1 MWRCE
6 NKVYVLKDL
15 KLYFVFFT
23 FNRINIQI
31 FSMNKN
37 LFVFWILLFIST
49 SIFAQLNPA
58 LDVQHYKFSLQL
70 NDSNNII
77 KGEATISIRSKQNIN
92 EVILDLVNKRSDGKG
107 MTVTRVTRNGSA
119 INFSQ
124 DSQQLIINDAAT
136 KDTENLYTVTYEGEP
151 ADGLIIS
158 KNKFGHRTFFGDNW
172 PNRAHNW
179 LPCNDHVSDKASV
192 EFIVTAP
199 EPYQVVANG
208 LQTEETNLP
217 GHLKLTHWKEDV
229 PLSPKIM
236 VIGVSD
242 FAVNYVG
249 NVDCIPV
256 YSWVYPEDKDCGF
269 AHYAIAKNILPWYIQ
284 HVGPYAYKKLANV
297 QSKTIFGGMEN
308 ANTIFYFE
316 QSVNDKALEALM
328 AHEIA
333 HQWFG
338 NSASETDWPH
348 VWLSEGFATYMTH
361 LYHEEKYGVDS
372 FNNRMRTD
380 RDSVIAFSKRRFTPV
395 VDTSEKNNLMRLLN
409 INSYQ
414 KGGWVLHMLRRK
426 VGDSL
431 FWKSIRAYYATY
443 AGRNANTD
451 DLKNI
456 FEEVTHQNLE
466 TFFKQ
471 WLYTAGQ
478 PGLNVEWSY
487 NVTKKSVMIKI
498 EQLQRNLFEFPLQI
512 EFNDNNKS
520 NIETIEVKDKIT
532 TKEISL
538 NQKPEK
544 IILDPNVNLLFEE
557 EVREVK

>member
-1 MWRCE
+1 
-6 NKVYVLKDL
+6 V
-15 KLYFVFFT
+15 
-23 FNRINIQI
+23 
-31 FSMNKN
+31 
-37 LFVFWILLFIST
+37 LLFFNST
-49 SIFAQLNPA
+49 FAQLNPA
-58 LDVQHYKFSLQL
+58 LDVQHYKLSFQL

-77 KGEATISIRSKQNIN
+77 KGEGAITIKFKQSVG

-107 MTVTRVTRNGSA
+107 MTVTSVTKNGSA

-124 DSQQLIINDAAT
+124 DAQHLNINDAET
-136 KDTENLYTVTYEGEP
+136 KDAENIYTINYEGEP

-179 LPCNDHVSDKASV
+179 FPCNDHVSDKASV

-199 EPYQVVANG
+199 DHYQVVANG

-249 NVDCIPV
+249 NVDCIPL
-256 YSWVYPEDKDCGF
+256 YSWIYPEDKDSGF
-269 AHYAIAKNILPWYIQ
+269 EHYAIAKNSLPWYMQ

-316 QSVNDKALEALM
+316 ESVNDKALEALM

-361 LYHEEKYGVDS
+361 LYHEEKYGTDS

-380 RDSVIAFSKRRFTPV
+380 RDSVIAFSKRRNIPV
-395 VDTSEKNNLMRLLN
+395 VDTTEKDNLMRLLN

-426 VGDSL
+426 IGDSL
-431 FWKSIRAYYATY
+431 FWKGIRTYYATY
-443 AGRNANTD
+443 AGRNASTN
-451 DLKNI
+451 DLRKV

-471 WLYTAGQ
+471 WLFTAGQ
-478 PGLNVEWSY
+478 PKLNVEWSY
-487 NVTKKSVMIKI
+487 NATKKSVTIKI
-498 EQLQRNLFEFPLQI
+498 EQLQSNLFKFPLEVGI
-512 EFNDNNKS
+512 TDNNAT
-520 NIETIEVKDKIT
+520 NIEMIEMKNKIF
-532 TKEISL
+532 TKEISVK
-538 NQKPEK
+538 QKPVK
-544 IILDPNVNLLFEE
+544 IILDPNVNLLFEG
-557 EVREVK
+557 EVKEAE

>member
-1 MWRCE
+1 
-6 NKVYVLKDL
+6 
-15 KLYFVFFT
+15 
-23 FNRINIQI
+23 
-31 FSMNKN
+31 
-37 LFVFWILLFIST
+37 
-49 SIFAQLNPA
+49 
-58 LDVQHYKFSLQL
+58 
-70 NDSNNII
+70 
-77 KGEATISIRSKQNIN
+77 
-92 EVILDLVNKRSDGKG
+92 
-107 MTVTRVTRNGSA
+107 
-119 INFSQ
+119 
-124 DSQQLIINDAAT
+124 
-136 KDTENLYTVTYEGEP
+136 
-151 ADGLIIS
+151 
-158 KNKFGHRTFFGDNW
+158 
-172 PNRAHNW
+172 
-179 LPCNDHVSDKASV
+179 
-192 EFIVTAP
+192 
-199 EPYQVVANG
+199 
-208 LQTEETNLP
+208 
-217 GHLKLTHWKEDV
+217 
-229 PLSPKIM
+229 
-236 VIGVSD
+236 
-242 FAVNYVG
+242 
-249 NVDCIPV
+249 
-256 YSWVYPEDKDCGF
+256 
-269 AHYAIAKNILPWYIQ
+269 
-284 HVGPYAYKKLANV
+284 
-297 QSKTIFGGMEN
+297 MEN

-395 VDTSEKNNLMRLLN
+395 VDTTGKNNLMRLLN

-443 AGRNANTD
+443 AGRNASTD

-498 EQLQRNLFEFPLQI
+498 EQLQSNLFEFPLQI

-532 TKEISL
+532 AKEISL

>member
-1 MWRCE
+1 
-6 NKVYVLKDL
+6 
-15 KLYFVFFT
+15 
-23 FNRINIQI
+23 
-31 FSMNKN
+31 
-37 LFVFWILLFIST
+37 LLI
-49 SIFAQLNPA
+49 
-58 LDVQHYKFSLQL
+58 
-70 NDSNNII
+70 
-77 KGEATISIRSKQNIN
+77 
-92 EVILDLVNKRSDGKG
+92 
-107 MTVTRVTRNGSA
+107 
-119 INFSQ
+119 
-124 DSQQLIINDAAT
+124 
-136 KDTENLYTVTYEGEP
+136 
-151 ADGLIIS
+151 
-158 KNKFGHRTFFGDNW
+158 
-172 PNRAHNW
+172 
-179 LPCNDHVSDKASV
+179 
-192 EFIVTAP
+192 
-199 EPYQVVANG
+199 
-208 LQTEETNLP
+208 
-217 GHLKLTHWKEDV
+217 
-229 PLSPKIM
+229 
-236 VIGVSD
+236 
-242 FAVNYVG
+242 
-249 NVDCIPV
+249 
-256 YSWVYPEDKDCGF
+256 
-269 AHYAIAKNILPWYIQ
+269 IAKNILPWYIQ

-395 VDTSEKNNLMRLLN
+395 VDTTEKNNLMRLLN

-478 PGLNVEWSY
+478 PVLNVEWSY

-498 EQLQRNLFEFPLQI
+498 EQLQNNLFEFPLQI
-512 EFNDNNKS
+512 GFNDNNKS

>member
-1 MWRCE
+1 MS
-6 NKVYVLKDL
+6 KG
-15 KLYFVFFT
+15 F
-23 FNRINIQI
+23 
-31 FSMNKN
+31 
-37 LFVFWILLFIST
+37 LFLFLFIIVSVT
-49 SIFAQLNPA
+49 TFAQLNPA
-58 LDVQHYKFSLQL
+58 LDVRHYRFAIQL

-77 KGEATISIRSKQNIN
+77 KGEATITIKFKQNVN
-92 EVILDLVNKRSDGKG
+92 EVILDLVDKRNDGKG
-107 MTVTRVTRNGSA
+107 MTVTSVIKDGNG

-124 DSQQLIINDAAT
+124 DAQHLIIHDAAT
-136 KDTENLYTVTYEGEP
+136 KDAESVYTINYEGEP

-158 KNKFGHRTFFGDNW
+158 KNKFSHRTFFGDNW

-199 EPYQVVANG
+199 EHYQVVANG

-217 GHLKLTHWKEDV
+217 HHLKLTHWEEDV

-236 VIGVSD
+236 VIGVAD
-242 FAVNYVG
+242 FAVNYVD
-249 NVDCIPV
+249 NVNCIPV
-256 YSWVYPEDKDCGF
+256 YSWTYPEDKDSGF

-372 FNNRMRTD
+372 FSSRMRTD
-380 RDSVIAFSKRRFTPV
+380 RDSVIAFSKRRNTPI
-395 VDTSEKNNLMRLLN
+395 VDTTEKNNLMKLLN

-414 KGGWVLHMLRRK
+414 KGAWVLHMLRKK

-431 FWKSIRAYYATY
+431 FWKGIRTYYATY
-443 AGRNANTD
+443 AGSNASTD
-451 DLKNI
+451 DLRKI
-456 FEEVTHQNLE
+456 FEEVSHQNLE

-471 WLYTAGQ
+471 WLYSAGQ
-478 PGLNVEWSY
+478 PKLNVEWNY
-487 NVTKKSVMIKI
+487 NATKKSVMIKV
-498 EQLQRNLFEFPLQI
+498 EQLQNNLFEFLLEI
-512 EFNDNNKS
+512 GLNNS
-520 NIETIEVKDKIT
+520 DTTIIETIKVNNKIT
-532 TKEISL
+532 TKEIPVK
-538 NQKPEK
+538 QEPVK
-544 IILDPNVNLLFEE
+544 IILDPNVDLLFEGE
-557 EVREVK
+557 AKEAKR

>member
-1 MWRCE
+1 MRRCE

-119 INFSQ
+119 ISFSQ
-124 DSQQLIINDAAT
+124 DSQYLVIKDAET
-136 KDTENLYTVTYEGEP
+136 KDAQNIYTVTYEGEP

-395 VDTSEKNNLMRLLN
+395 VDTTEKNNLMRLLN

-498 EQLQRNLFEFPLQI
+498 EQLQNNLFEFPLQI
-512 EFNDNNKS
+512 GFNDNNKS

-532 TKEISL
+532 AKEISL

-544 IILDPNVNLLFEE
+544 IILDPNVNLLFEGE
-557 EVREVK
+557 EREVK

>member
-1 MWRCE
+1 MS
-6 NKVYVLKDL
+6 KIFLFL
-15 KLYFVFFT
+15 FPFIIFFV
-23 FNRINIQI
+23 R
-31 FSMNKN
+31 
-37 LFVFWILLFIST
+37 
-49 SIFAQLNPA
+49 IFAQLNPA
-58 LDVQHYKFSLQL
+58 LDVQHYRFALQL

-77 KGEATISIRSKQNIN
+77 KGEATITIKFKQNVN
-92 EVILDLVNKRSDGKG
+92 EVNLDLVNKRNDGKG
-107 MTVTRVTRNGSA
+107 MTVTSVTKNGSV

-124 DSQQLIINDAAT
+124 EAQRLIINDAGI
-136 KDTENLYTVTYEGEP
+136 KDAESIYTISYEGIP

-158 KNKFGHRTFFGDNW
+158 KNIFGHRTFFGDNW

-199 EPYQVVANG
+199 EHYQVIANG
-208 LQTEETNLP
+208 LQIEETNLP
-217 GHLKLTHWKEDV
+217 NHLKLTHWKEDV
-229 PLSPKIM
+229 PLSPKII
-236 VIGVSD
+236 VIGVAD
-242 FAVNYVG
+242 FGVNYVG
-249 NVDCIPV
+249 DVDCVPL
-256 YSWVYPEDKDCGF
+256 YSWVYPENKDSGF
-269 AHYAIAKNILPWYIQ
+269 AHYAIAKNILPWYVQ

-348 VWLSEGFATYMTH
+348 LWLSEGFATYMTH

-380 RDSVIAFSKRRFTPV
+380 RDFVIAFSKRKSVPV
-395 VDTSEKNNLMRLLN
+395 VDTTEGNNLLALLD

-431 FWKSIRAYYATY
+431 FWKSIRKYYATY
-443 AGRNANTD
+443 AGSNASTD
-451 DLKNI
+451 DLKRV
-456 FEEVTHQNLE
+456 FEEVTNQNLE

-471 WLYTAGQ
+471 WLRTSGQ
-478 PGLNVEWSY
+478 PKLNIEWSY
-487 NVTKKSVMIKI
+487 SSAKKSVTIKV
-498 EQLQRNLFEFPLQI
+498 EQLQNNLFEFSLQI
-512 EFNDNNKS
+512 GLVNGNTTDVETVEMKNK
-520 NIETIEVKDKIT
+520 IA
-532 TKEISL
+532 TKEISVKE
-538 NQKPEK
+538 KPK
-544 IILDPNVNLLFEE
+544 IILDPNVNLLFEGE
-557 EVREVK
+557 AREMN